1 MLFWNVGK
9 RINEDMLQNKRADY
23 GKQIVATL
31 SRQLTEKYGRNFER
45 TNLTRMMKFA
55 EQFFD
60 LEIVAPL
67 VQQLSWSH
75 FRELIPL
82 KSEEARLFYAK
93 EAAER
98 HWGKRELRQSI
109 ERNSQPVKKIMI
121 SKYHSNKYVY

>member
-1 MLFWNVGK
+1 
-9 RINEDMLQNKRADY
+9 MLQNKRADY